1 MTVDTS
7 TREKEINRVTLVGF
21 VVNLILSAAKLA
33 AGILGR
39 SGAMVADAIHSF
51 SDMATDIVVIVF
63 ARISSK
69 PKDDGHDYG
78 HGKYETL
85 ATIIISLALAAVGI
99 GILSSSIGSIRTIL
113 EGGTLPRPGAVALVA
128 AVVSIVAKEILYRY
142 TVRVGRRIDS
152 PSVIANAWHH
162 RSDALSSLGTLAGI
176 GCAYFLGE
184 KWRIADPIAAL
195 LVAVFI
201 FKIALDLIR
210 TGLGELL
217 EKSLPAD
224 VEQEILSIVTANPE
238 IRSPHNLRTRRIG
251 ASIAIE
257 VHVRV
262 DGAMSVAHSHA
273 LTVDIEHRLR
283 ARFGAGTRQQRRTP
297 APPRDA
303 PPPREGS
310 PARQHLRDG
319 SSARRDLRSTGPPLD
334 GPTRP
339 RTTAFPHDSTP
350 FAGTSRRPHENP
362 HDGPTKTR
370 TTAPRT
376 WHGVWVFTAREESF
390 LRRRQSDEKRKKF
403 GFSEKNTYLA
413 TQNVCRTPVSER
425 AKAHKDK
432 TINTKKD
439 CLSEEN
445 STLSN

>member
-7 TREKEINRVTLVGF
+7 TREKEIYRITLVGF

-283 ARFGAGTRQQRRTP
+283 ARFGAGTMI
-297 APPRDA
+297 AIHV
-303 PPPREGS
+303 E
-310 PARQHLRDG
+310 
-319 SSARRDLRSTGPPLD
+319 PL
-334 GPTRP
+334 
-339 RTTAFPHDSTP
+339 
-350 FAGTSRRPHENP
+350 
-362 HDGPTKTR
+362 K
-370 TTAPRT
+370 
-376 WHGVWVFTAREESF
+376 
-390 LRRRQSDEKRKKF
+390 
-403 GFSEKNTYLA
+403 
-413 TQNVCRTPVSER
+413 
-425 AKAHKDK
+425 
-432 TINTKKD
+432 
-439 CLSEEN
+439 
-445 STLSN
+445 

>member
-1 MTVDTS
+1 MTADTS
-7 TREKEINRVTLVGF
+7 TREKEIYRVTLVGF

-162 RSDALSSLGTLAGI
+162 RSDALSSLGTFAGI

-283 ARFGAGTRQQRRTP
+283 ARFGAGTMI
-297 APPRDA
+297 AIHV
-303 PPPREGS
+303 E
-310 PARQHLRDG
+310 
-319 SSARRDLRSTGPPLD
+319 PL
-334 GPTRP
+334 
-339 RTTAFPHDSTP
+339 
-350 FAGTSRRPHENP
+350 
-362 HDGPTKTR
+362 K
-370 TTAPRT
+370 
-376 WHGVWVFTAREESF
+376 
-390 LRRRQSDEKRKKF
+390 
-403 GFSEKNTYLA
+403 
-413 TQNVCRTPVSER
+413 
-425 AKAHKDK
+425 
-432 TINTKKD
+432 
-439 CLSEEN
+439 
-445 STLSN
+445 

>member
-7 TREKEINRVTLVGF
+7 TREKEIYRVTLVGF

-51 SDMATDIVVIVF
+51 SDMATDIAVIVF

-283 ARFGAGTRQQRRTP
+283 ARFGAGTMI
-297 APPRDA
+297 AIHV
-303 PPPREGS
+303 E
-310 PARQHLRDG
+310 
-319 SSARRDLRSTGPPLD
+319 PL
-334 GPTRP
+334 
-339 RTTAFPHDSTP
+339 
-350 FAGTSRRPHENP
+350 
-362 HDGPTKTR
+362 K
-370 TTAPRT
+370 
-376 WHGVWVFTAREESF
+376 
-390 LRRRQSDEKRKKF
+390 
-403 GFSEKNTYLA
+403 
-413 TQNVCRTPVSER
+413 
-425 AKAHKDK
+425 
-432 TINTKKD
+432 
-439 CLSEEN
+439 
-445 STLSN
+445 

>member
-7 TREKEINRVTLVGF
+7 TREKEIYRVTLVGF

-113 EGGTLPRPGAVALVA
+113 EGGALPRPGAVALVA

-283 ARFGAGTRQQRRTP
+283 ARFGAGTMI
-297 APPRDA
+297 AIHV
-303 PPPREGS
+303 E
-310 PARQHLRDG
+310 
-319 SSARRDLRSTGPPLD
+319 
-334 GPTRP
+334 
-339 RTTAFPHDSTP
+339 P
-350 FAGTSRRPHENP
+350 F
-362 HDGPTKTR
+362 K
-370 TTAPRT
+370 
-376 WHGVWVFTAREESF
+376 
-390 LRRRQSDEKRKKF
+390 
-403 GFSEKNTYLA
+403 
-413 TQNVCRTPVSER
+413 
-425 AKAHKDK
+425 
-432 TINTKKD
+432 
-439 CLSEEN
+439 
-445 STLSN
+445 

>member
-7 TREKEINRVTLVGF
+7 TREKEIYRVTLVGF

-238 IRSPHNLRTRRIG
+238 VRSPHNLRTRRIG

-283 ARFGAGTRQQRRTP
+283 ARFGAGTMI
-297 APPRDA
+297 AIHV
-303 PPPREGS
+303 E
-310 PARQHLRDG
+310 
-319 SSARRDLRSTGPPLD
+319 
-334 GPTRP
+334 
-339 RTTAFPHDSTP
+339 P
-350 FAGTSRRPHENP
+350 F
-362 HDGPTKTR
+362 K
-370 TTAPRT
+370 
-376 WHGVWVFTAREESF
+376 
-390 LRRRQSDEKRKKF
+390 
-403 GFSEKNTYLA
+403 
-413 TQNVCRTPVSER
+413 
-425 AKAHKDK
+425 
-432 TINTKKD
+432 
-439 CLSEEN
+439 
-445 STLSN
+445 

>member
-7 TREKEINRVTLVGF
+7 TREKEIYRVTLVGF

-142 TVRVGRRIDS
+142 TARVGRRIDS

-283 ARFGAGTRQQRRTP
+283 ARFGAGTMI
-297 APPRDA
+297 AIHV
-303 PPPREGS
+303 E
-310 PARQHLRDG
+310 
-319 SSARRDLRSTGPPLD
+319 
-334 GPTRP
+334 
-339 RTTAFPHDSTP
+339 P
-350 FAGTSRRPHENP
+350 F
-362 HDGPTKTR
+362 K
-370 TTAPRT
+370 
-376 WHGVWVFTAREESF
+376 
-390 LRRRQSDEKRKKF
+390 
-403 GFSEKNTYLA
+403 
-413 TQNVCRTPVSER
+413 
-425 AKAHKDK
+425 
-432 TINTKKD
+432 
-439 CLSEEN
+439 
-445 STLSN
+445 

>member
-7 TREKEINRVTLVGF
+7 TREKEIYRVTLVGF

-51 SDMATDIVVIVF
+51 SDMATDIAVIVF

-85 ATIIISLALAAVGI
+85 ATIIISLALVAVGI

-283 ARFGAGTRQQRRTP
+283 ARFGAGTMI
-297 APPRDA
+297 AIHV
-303 PPPREGS
+303 E
-310 PARQHLRDG
+310 
-319 SSARRDLRSTGPPLD
+319 
-334 GPTRP
+334 
-339 RTTAFPHDSTP
+339 P
-350 FAGTSRRPHENP
+350 F
-362 HDGPTKTR
+362 K
-370 TTAPRT
+370 
-376 WHGVWVFTAREESF
+376 
-390 LRRRQSDEKRKKF
+390 
-403 GFSEKNTYLA
+403 
-413 TQNVCRTPVSER
+413 
-425 AKAHKDK
+425 
-432 TINTKKD
+432 
-439 CLSEEN
+439 
-445 STLSN
+445 

>member
-7 TREKEINRVTLVGF
+7 TREKEIYRVTFVGF

-69 PKDDGHDYG
+69 PKDNGHDYG

-283 ARFGAGTRQQRRTP
+283 ARFGAGTMI
-297 APPRDA
+297 AIHV
-303 PPPREGS
+303 E
-310 PARQHLRDG
+310 
-319 SSARRDLRSTGPPLD
+319 PL
-334 GPTRP
+334 
-339 RTTAFPHDSTP
+339 
-350 FAGTSRRPHENP
+350 
-362 HDGPTKTR
+362 K
-370 TTAPRT
+370 
-376 WHGVWVFTAREESF
+376 
-390 LRRRQSDEKRKKF
+390 
-403 GFSEKNTYLA
+403 
-413 TQNVCRTPVSER
+413 
-425 AKAHKDK
+425 
-432 TINTKKD
+432 
-439 CLSEEN
+439 
-445 STLSN
+445 

>member
-1 MTVDTS
+1 MTADTS
-7 TREKEINRVTLVGF
+7 TREKEIYRVTLVGF

-142 TVRVGRRIDS
+142 TARVGRRIDS

-283 ARFGAGTRQQRRTP
+283 ARFGAGTMI
-297 APPRDA
+297 AIHV
-303 PPPREGS
+303 E
-310 PARQHLRDG
+310 
-319 SSARRDLRSTGPPLD
+319 
-334 GPTRP
+334 
-339 RTTAFPHDSTP
+339 P
-350 FAGTSRRPHENP
+350 F
-362 HDGPTKTR
+362 K
-370 TTAPRT
+370 
-376 WHGVWVFTAREESF
+376 
-390 LRRRQSDEKRKKF
+390 
-403 GFSEKNTYLA
+403 
-413 TQNVCRTPVSER
+413 
-425 AKAHKDK
+425 
-432 TINTKKD
+432 
-439 CLSEEN
+439 
-445 STLSN
+445 